1 MRYRIEIVTKA
12 FLLLCLAAASGPA
25 IAYAQPVSGPY
36 VQLGGGVD
44 FLQNVQVRPSGFGP
58 ASRDYTFDPGGS
70 AFAAAGYGF
79 GNGLRIEAEG
89 DYAFDH
95 VHGVELAPQYATER
109 AGGHLQQ
116 YGGFGNVL
124 YDLRLGLPVTPYLGL
139 GAGYQ
144 EIELDQ
150 INSSAFGARSGHLD
164 YGETRGNFAY
174 QGIAGAAIAT
184 PWRGLS
190 LTVEYRLIGV
200 LSPGAYYRGS
210 ANELVPV
217 ASANQA
223 TFNPFTGV
231 RSGPSFRFREV
242 EIPEH
247 ATFNNTFNHEILFG
261 LRYTF
266 DNGAPAAPPPAP
278 APAAAPA
285 PAPARTYLVFFDW
298 DSATLTARA
307 SGIVAQAAQNAARV
321 GTTTIEVDGYA
332 DTSHALPDGA
342 GQRYN
347 LRLSMRRA
355 DSVRAMLIRDGVPA
369 SAITVHGFG
378 DAHLL
383 VPTGPDVR
391 EPQNRRVEIILR

>member
-1 MRYRIEIVTKA
+1 MTKT
-12 FLLLCLAAASGPA
+12 FLLLCLAAAFGPA

-58 ASRDYTFDPGGS
+58 APRDYTFDPGGS
-70 AFAAAGYGF
+70 ALAAAGYGF

-89 DYAFDH
+89 DFAFDH

-124 YDLRLGLPVTPYLGL
+124 YDLRFGLPVTPYLGL

-144 EIELDQ
+144 EIELNQ
-150 INSSAFGARSGHLD
+150 VNSSGFGAQAGHLD
-164 YGETRGNFAY
+164 HGETRGNFAY

-184 PWRGLS
+184 PLRGLS

-223 TFNPFTGV
+223 TFNPFQDVG
-231 RSGPSFRFREV
+231 FRAARPPFREV

-247 ATFNNTFNHEILFG
+247 TTFNNIFNHEILFG

-278 APAAAPA
+278 APAVVPA
-285 PAPARTYLVFFDW
+285 PVPTRTYLVFFDW

-307 SGIVAQAAQNAARV
+307 SGIIAQAAQNVARV

-332 DTSHALPDGA
+332 DTSHILPDGS

-355 DSVRAMLIRDGVPA
+355 DSVRTMLIRDGVSA

-378 DAHLL
+378 DAHPL

>member
-1 MRYRIEIVTKA
+1 MKTC
-12 FLLLCLAAASGPA
+12 LLACLACAPA
-25 IAYAQPVSGPY
+25 VAYAQPVLGPY

-44 FLQNVQVRPSGFGP
+44 ILQNVQVRPSGFGP
-58 ASRDYTFDPGGS
+58 VPRDYTFDPGGS
-70 AFAAAGYGF
+70 AFASAGYGF

-89 DYAFDH
+89 EYAYDH
-95 VHGVELAPQYATER
+95 VHGVELSSQYLSAR

-124 YDLRLGLPVTPYLGL
+124 YDLRLGLPVKPYLGL
-139 GAGYQ
+139 GLGYQ

-150 INSSAFGARSGHLD
+150 INSTGFGVRSGHLD
-164 YGETRGNFAY
+164 YGEVRGNFAY

-190 LTVEYRLIGV
+190 LTVEYRMIGV
-200 LSPGAYYRGS
+200 VSPDAYYRGM
-210 ANELVPV
+210 EIERVPIPV
-217 ASANQA
+217 ANQA
-223 TFNPFTGV
+223 TFGTAA
-231 RSGPSFRFREV
+231 SFRSIPPRPAFREV
-242 EIPEH
+242 EVSEH
-247 ATFNNTFNHEILFG
+247 ATFNNIFNHEILFG

-266 DNGAPAAPPPAP
+266 NNRAPAVPTPAP
-278 APAAAPA
+278 VTAEAPA

-298 DSATLTARA
+298 DSAILTPRA
-307 SGIVAQAAQNAARV
+307 SDVVAQAAQNAARV

-332 DTSHALPDGA
+332 DTSHALPDGS

-347 LRLSMRRA
+347 LRLSLRRA
-355 DSVRAMLIRDGVPA
+355 GSVRTTLIRDGVAA

-378 DAHLL
+378 DARLL

-391 EPQNRRVEIILR
+391 EPQNRRVEIVLR

>member
-1 MRYRIEIVTKA
+1 MVKTC
-12 FLLLCLAAASGPA
+12 LLVCLASAPA
-25 IAYAQPVSGPY
+25 VAYAQPVLGPY

-44 FLQNVQVRPSGFGP
+44 ILQNVQVRPSGFGP
-58 ASRDYTFDPGGS
+58 SPRDYTFDPGGS

-89 DYAFDH
+89 DYVYDH
-95 VHGVELAPQYATER
+95 VHGVEFPSQYLSGR

-124 YDLRLGLPVTPYLGL
+124 YDLRLGLPVTPYLGV

-150 INSSAFGARSGHLD
+150 INSSQFGVRSGHLD
-164 YGETRGNFAY
+164 YGEARGNFAY

-200 LSPGAYYRGS
+200 LSPGAYYRGT
-210 ANELVPV
+210 AAELVPV
-217 ASANQA
+217 SGANQI
-223 TFNPFTGV
+223 PSGTGRFV
-231 RSGPSFRFREV
+231 SGLREV

-247 ATFNNTFNHEILFG
+247 ATFNNIFNHEILFG

-266 DNGAPAAPPPAP
+266 NNRAPAVPPPLPVTAE
-278 APAAAPA
+278 APA

-298 DSATLTARA
+298 DSAILTPRA
-307 SGIVAQAAQNAARV
+307 SEVVAQAAQNAAHV

-332 DTSHALPDGA
+332 DTSHALPDGS

-347 LRLSMRRA
+347 LRLSLRRA
-355 DSVRAMLIRDGVPA
+355 GSVRATLIRDGVAA
-369 SAITVHGFG
+369 STITMHGFG
-378 DAHLL
+378 DARLL

-391 EPQNRRVEIILR
+391 EPQNRRVEIVLR